1 MYLVELTS
9 GKEAIYRSLDEFG
22 DAIRRGEVTAQS
34 RIYHRAASTWIS
46 VTFHPQFRR
55 VSGEQA
61 DRAEQADQR
70 DQFAQPLPLRDWT
83 FLPRDLS
90 TPGAVRDVAASGEGG
105 PHDEVAA
112 EPTTP
117 QSGTDTEHA
126 APGVQP
132 RKWRRMLG
140 KLVRQH

>member
-70 DQFAQPLPLRDWT
+70 DQFAQPLPLRD
-83 FLPRDLS
+83 
-90 TPGAVRDVAASGEGG
+90 
-105 PHDEVAA
+105 
-112 EPTTP
+112 
-117 QSGTDTEHA
+117 
-126 APGVQP
+126 
-132 RKWRRMLG
+132 
-140 KLVRQH
+140 